1 MRALVRKVALAL
13 VSVAGV
19 ASLLATSPPP
29 PPSVLLSVEPAVVC
43 AGDDV
48 TLRWD
53 VRDGSDFPAPDDL
66 RLATAP
72 IDAFDPPI
80 EGTPIAG
87 EGTLVVQPLLPAYIS
102 ATTETY
108 VDVYQ
113 LPSIAV
119 FPCDLTGAQYA
130 THWTTQALAGDD
142 ADGTLVAAFAQA
154 GGTDATRIARLDAAL
169 EPLWETTVDARV
181 QGLSVSSAGDV
192 VAIGSAVD
200 TPDDAPP
207 SARRAFVR
215 RYDAV
220 GDVAWTT
227 TFGPDEA
234 DGPTTEAL
242 AVTWLG
248 DDVVVVGR
256 SLASG
261 APDEGFVA
269 RIDVAGDVVWERRIQ
284 AGGSGGGNARA
295 AGVRVGPDGHL
306 YVGGTTTGEVGGARV
321 ATVDAFLVT
330 FDVDGVR
337 LPWSQQLAGH
347 DDAGAVA
354 LGLGDTVALVGA
366 SLVAWPLGG
375 DEPAWSA
382 PAPAG
387 ATWRSVTEG
396 AAGTLLVAG
405 QLTVPVDLPAAWDLD
420 HDDVVLQHLAGDG
433 GALGERRFG
442 SLGFERLEAVA
453 AWPSARPGVAVIGGR
468 TGGHFL
474 APIQSS
480 LEAYVLEVPLE

>member
-1 MRALVRKVALAL
+1 MRASLRKAALAL
-13 VSVAGV
+13 VSVVGV

-29 PPSVLLSVEPAVVC
+29 PPSVLLSVEPAAVC

-87 EGTLVVQPLLPAYIS
+87 EGTLVVQPLLPVYVS

-119 FPCDLTGAQYA
+119 FPCDLTGVQRSAD
-130 THWTTQALAGDD
+130 WTTRALAGDD
-142 ADGTLVAAFAQA
+142 TDGTLVAAFAPT
-154 GGTDATRIARLDAAL
+154 GSTDTTRIARLDAAL

-181 QGLSVSSAGDV
+181 QALSVSSAGAF

-207 SARRAFVR
+207 SGRQAFVR
-215 RYDAV
+215 RYDAG

-256 SLASG
+256 SLAPG
-261 APDEGFVA
+261 APDEGFVTRLA
-269 RIDVAGDVVWERRIQ
+269 ATGDVVWERRIQ

-295 AGVRVGPDGHL
+295 TGVRAGPDGHL
-306 YVGGTTTGEVGGARV
+306 YVGGITTGEVGGARV
-321 ATVDAFLVT
+321 ASPDAFLVV

-337 LPWSQQLAGH
+337 LPWSQQVAGH

-354 LGLGDTVALVGA
+354 LGFGDTVALVGA

-375 DEPAWSA
+375 EEPIWSA
-382 PAPAG
+382 APPTG

-396 AAGTLLVAG
+396 AAGRLLVAG
-405 QLTVPVDLPAAWDLD
+405 QLTVPVDLPAAWNLD
-420 HDDVVLQHLAGDG
+420 HDDVVLQHLGDDG
-433 GALGERRFG
+433 SVLGERRFG
-442 SLGFERLEAVA
+442 SLRFERLEAVA
-453 AWPSARPGVAVIGGR
+453 AWPTARVGAAVIGGQ
-468 TGGHFL
+468 TAGSFL
-474 APIQSS
+474 APSGSS
-480 LEAYVLEVPLE
+480 LEAFVLVVPLQ

>member
-1 MRALVRKVALAL
+1 MRALLRNAALAL

-29 PPSVLLSVEPAVVC
+29 PPSVLLSVEPDMVC

-53 VRDGSDFPAPDDL
+53 VRDGSERPAPDDL

-80 EGTPIAG
+80 EGTPIAD
-87 EGTLVVQPLLPAYIS
+87 EGTLVVQPLLPAYIT
-102 ATTETY
+102 ATTERY
-108 VDVYQ
+108 VDLYR
-113 LPSIAV
+113 LPAIAV
-119 FPCDLTGAQYA
+119 FPCDLAGAQYA
-130 THWTTQALAGDD
+130 THWTTRALVGDETN
-142 ADGTLVAAFAQA
+142 GTLIAAFAYA
-154 GGTDATRIARLDAAL
+154 GGADATRIARLGAAL

-181 QGLSVSSAGDV
+181 QALSVSAAGDV
-192 VAIGSAVD
+192 VAVGSIVAA
-200 TPDDAPP
+200 PDDMPP
-207 SARRAFVR
+207 PARQAFVQ
-215 RYDAV
+215 RYDTV
-220 GDVAWTT
+220 GTVAWTT
-227 TFGPDEA
+227 TYGPDEA

-242 AVTWLG
+242 AVAWLG
-248 DDVVVVGR
+248 DELVVVGR
-256 SLASG
+256 SHAAG
-261 APDEGFVA
+261 APVEGFVA
-269 RIDVAGDVVWERRIQ
+269 RIDAAGDVVWERRIQ
-284 AGGSGGGNARA
+284 AGGSGGGYAVA
-295 AGVRVGPDGHL
+295 AGVRVGPDGHI

-321 ATVDAFLVT
+321 ALVDAFLVS

-387 ATWRSVTEG
+387 ATWRTVAEG
-396 AAGTLLVAG
+396 AEGALLVGG
-405 QLTVPVDLPAAWDLD
+405 QLTVALDLPAARNLD
-420 HDDVVLQHLAGDG
+420 HVDVVLQHLGSDG
-433 GALGERRFG
+433 GVLGERRFG

-453 AWPSARPGVAVIGGR
+453 AWPSTRPGVAVIGGR